1 MRDFQSSKGFDNP
14 TKDERN
20 PMYDLKVDKRIVAK
34 GAGKV
39 ATVIVW
45 NRENFLKQV
54 SKKLEEK
61 EVYMKVPNNPSRLVS
76 TILKKFEK

>member
-39 ATVIVW
+39 ATVIV
-45 NRENFLKQV
+45 
-54 SKKLEEK
+54 
-61 EVYMKVPNNPSRLVS
+61 
-76 TILKKFEK
+76 

>member
-1 MRDFQSSKGFDNP
+1 MRNFQSSKRFDNP
-14 TKDERN
+14 TKVGRN

-45 NRENFLKQV
+45 NRENLLKKV
-54 SKKLEEK
+54 SKKLEKK
-61 EVYMKVPNNPSRLVS
+61 EVYMEVPNDPSRLVS
-76 TILKKFEK
+76 TILKNFEK

>member
-1 MRDFQSSKGFDNP
+1 
-14 TKDERN
+14 
-20 PMYDLKVDKRIVAK
+20 MYDLKVDKRIVAK

-45 NRENFLKQV
+45 NRENFLKKV